1 MNTTGFIKLP
11 RSLLDWR
18 WYGDLNT
25 RSLYLHL
32 LLTAEWEDTC
42 YMNRVIKRGQ
52 CCTTLKELATSNH
65 QSIQQV
71 RTALNHLVSTN
82 EITIETTPKYSMITL
97 TRYDLF
103 SQYNRPPDIQT
114 ANRQHEVRHEI
125 PTNSNK
131 PTIKEEKKNIRTEE
145 AEEEEEEEENALRRQ
160 LDQVVGEFNSVCIS
174 LEPVNGELSYH
185 QAQLIRQAEKELH
198 GTTFR
203 EYFTRAE
210 ASDFLAGR
218 TGKFKA
224 TFGWLIRPEN
234 IARVLSGKYDGTY
247 SVPVRDSAE
256 PEKKKRDY
264 TASIW

>member
-25 RSLYLHL
+25 RSLFIHMLM
-32 LLTAEWEDTC
+32 TAAWEDTPH
-42 YMNRVIKRGQ
+42 MNLMLKRGQ
-52 CCTTLKELATSNH
+52 CCTTVKELATIN
-65 QSIQQV
+65 QQTIQQT

-82 EITIETTPKYSMITL
+82 EITIEPTPQFSIITL
-97 TRYDLF
+97 LNYDRY
-103 SQYNRPPDIQT
+103 QQT
-114 ANRQHEVRHEI
+114 NKPSNKQITNEQQTVQQTY
-125 PTNSNK
+125 PTETNK
-131 PTIKEEKKNIRTEE
+131 PTIIEEKKKIRKEE
-145 AEEEEEEEENALRRQ
+145 AEEENLLRRR
-160 LDQVVGEFNSVCIS
+160 LDQVVSEFNSVCIS
-174 LEPVNGELSYH
+174 LEPVNGELSYQ

-198 GTTFR
+198 GVTFR

-210 ASDFLAGR
+210 TSDFLAGR

-247 SVPVRDSAE
+247 SVPVRGSAE
-256 PEKKKRDY
+256 PEKKKPDY

>member
-11 RSLLDWR
+11 RSLLEWR
-18 WYGDLNT
+18 WYGEQNT

-32 LLTAEWEDTC
+32 LLTAAWEDTC
-42 YMNRVIKRGQ
+42 YMNREVKRGQ

-97 TRYDLF
+97 TKYDMF
-103 SQYNRPPDIQT
+103 SQYNKPPNIQT
-114 ANRQHEVRHEI
+114 ANGQHEVQHEI
-125 PTNSNK
+125 PTKSNK
-131 PTIKEEKKNIRTEE
+131 PTIIEEKKKIRKEE
-145 AEEEEEEEENALRRQ
+145 VEEEEENLLRRRLQ
-160 LDQVVGEFNSVCIS
+160 SVVSEYNSICTS
-174 LEPVNGELSYH
+174 MTPVTGELSYH

-198 GTTFR
+198 GITFR

-210 ASDFLAGR
+210 NSDFLAGR

-234 IARVLSGKYDGTY
+234 IAKVLSGKYDGTY
-247 SVPVRDSAE
+247 SVPAGNTKEQETKVRDYSA
-256 PEKKKRDY
+256 PL
-264 TASIW
+264 W

>member
-103 SQYNRPPDIQT
+103 SQYNKPPDIQT
-114 ANRQHEVRHEI
+114 ANGQHEVRHEI

-131 PTIKEEKKNIRTEE
+131 PTIKEEKKKIRKEE
-145 AEEEEEEEENALRRQ
+145 AEEENLLLRRLQ
-160 LDQVVGEFNSVCIS
+160 SAVSEYNSICTS
-174 LEPVNGELSYH
+174 MLPVTGELSYH

-247 SVPVRDSAE
+247 SVPVRGSGE